1 MSLHGP
7 WGDRGAFLLDAT
19 LNLSVLRDMP
29 ASIMVLDRDL
39 RYVMAS
45 DMYLRTTGRTL
56 AELLGRNIFDAF
68 PETEERRKPLEASMR
83 RALAGES
90 NAIERLFYR
99 IPDPANLSRTVEAWW
114 RCRHNPLVGPD
125 GSIGH
130 VVQIT
135 ENITELVHSEEQRT
149 AIAHELQ
156 HRVGNLLGLV
166 QVIARRTA
174 GTAEDLPDFLA
185 RFDARMQSMAR
196 THSYL
201 IGTNWNRMS
210 VGEVVARQLRH
221 GHDDLA
227 AQITLGG
234 PEVVLK
240 ANEAQMLSMAIHEL
254 TTNSLKY
261 GALKDAKG
269 RLEVSWSALGSN
281 GFTFRWIES
290 GVGAVAHS
298 GRTGFGSTILDS
310 ILPGQLGGKAQRAF
324 GPDGL
329 HYTLTVETRISAG

>member
-1 MSLHGP
+1 MP
-7 WGDRGAFLLDAT
+7 APTLDF
-19 LNLSVLRDMP
+19 SVLRDMP
-29 ASIMVLDRDL
+29 ASVMVLDRDL

-45 DMYLRTTGRTL
+45 DMYLKTTGRTL
-56 AELLGRNIFDAF
+56 PDLVGRNLFDAF
-68 PETEERRKPLEASMR
+68 PETEERRRPLERSMR
-83 RALAGES
+83 QALAGES
-90 NAIERLFYR
+90 NAIERLAYS
-99 IPDPANLSRTVEAWW
+99 IPDPNDLTRTTEAWW
-114 RCRHNPLVGPD
+114 RCRHNPVFGPD

-135 ENITELVHSEEQRT
+135 ENITELVHAEEQRN

-156 HRVGNLLGLV
+156 HRVGNLLSLV

-174 GTAEDLPDFLA
+174 GPAGTLPVFLE

-210 VGEVVARQLRH
+210 VGEVVARQLLH

-227 AQITLGG
+227 AQMTIGG
-234 PEVVLK
+234 SEVVLK

-261 GALKDAKG
+261 GALKDTAG
-269 RLEVSWSALGSN
+269 RLEVTWSPLGAQ
-281 GFTFRWIES
+281 GFSFRWIES
-290 GVGAVAHS
+290 GVGAVAPS
-298 GRTGFGSTILDS
+298 GRTGFGSMILDS
-310 ILPGQLGGKAQRAF
+310 IVPAQLGGRASRTF
-324 GPDGL
+324 GPDGM
-329 HYTLTVETRISAG
+329 HYAITVA

>member
-1 MSLHGP
+1 M
-7 WGDRGAFLLDAT
+7 LDAT

-45 DMYLRTTGRTL
+45 DMYLQTVGRSL
-56 AELLGRNIFDAF
+56 EELLGRNIFDAF
-68 PETEERRKPLEASMR
+68 PETDERRKPLEASMR

-99 IPDPANLSRTVEAWW
+99 IPDPADLSKSVEAWW

-135 ENITELVHSEEQRT
+135 ENITELVHAEEQRS

-156 HRVGNLLGLV
+156 HRVGNLLSLV

-174 GTAEDLPDFLA
+174 GTADTLPVFLE
-185 RFDARMQSMAR
+185 RFDQRMQSMAR

-210 VGEVVARQLRH
+210 VGEVVARQLQH
-221 GHDDLA
+221 GNSDLA
-227 AQITLGG
+227 AQMTLEG
-234 PEVVLK
+234 PEVVLL
-240 ANEAQMLSMAIHEL
+240 ASEAQLLSMAIHEL

-261 GALKDAKG
+261 GALKDASG
-269 RLEVSWSALGSN
+269 RLEVRWSAVGET
-281 GFTFRWIES
+281 GFRFEWRES
-290 GVGAVAHS
+290 GVGPVAPS
-298 GRTGFGSTILDS
+298 GRTGFGSVILDTIL
-310 ILPGQLGGKAQRAF
+310 PAQLGGKAQRVF

-329 HYTLTVETRISAG
+329 SYEITVPARKARG

>member
-1 MSLHGP
+1 M
-7 WGDRGAFLLDAT
+7 LDTT

-45 DMYLRTTGRTL
+45 DMYLQTTGRTL
-56 AELLGRNIFDAF
+56 EDLLGRNLFEAF
-68 PETEERRKPLEASMR
+68 PETEERRRPLEESMR

-90 NAIERLFYR
+90 NAIERLAYR
-99 IPDPANLSRTVEAWW
+99 IPDPNDLSKTVEAWW

-125 GSIGH
+125 GSINH

-135 ENITELVHSEEQRT
+135 ENITELVQAEEQRN
-149 AIAHELQ
+149 AIGQELQ
-156 HRVGNLLGLV
+156 HRVGNLLTLV

-174 GTAEDLPDFLA
+174 GAVDSLPAFLE
-185 RFDARMQSMAR
+185 RFDERMQSMAR

-210 VGEVVARQLRH
+210 VGEVVARQLQH
-221 GHDDLA
+221 GNADLA
-227 AQITLGG
+227 AQMNLGG
-234 PEVVLK
+234 DEVVLR
-240 ANEAQMLSMAIHEL
+240 ASEAQLLSMAIHEL

-261 GALKDAKG
+261 GALKDAAG
-269 RLEVSWSALGSN
+269 RLEVRWSQVGEA
-281 GFTFRWIES
+281 GFRFAWIES
-290 GVGAVAHS
+290 GVGAVSAS
-298 GRTGFGSTILDS
+298 GRTGFGSMILDTIL
-310 ILPGQLGGKAQRAF
+310 PTQLGGKAERQF

-329 HYTLTVETRISAG
+329 TYVITVETRKPPA